1 MFTHPSTLTPLLGFV
16 VAIAWAAMRPGAA
29 PALVALACAA
39 LLVWTLRRRADAA
52 HATLIAK
59 LARAEERNES
69 NRAALERSEAARSA
83 AEADLRAAEQRTV
96 AALRGSQDGLW
107 EWDLGSNRVD
117 LSPRWKSMLG
127 FETHEIADD
136 RGGWLG
142 RVHSDDR
149 ADLEAALD
157 RHLAGSETRFDR
169 DVRLLHKDGSIR
181 HVLSRGVAIR
191 RDDGA
196 PYRMIGLDTDV
207 TQLKRVQ
214 TVLDAVAEGTAGTH
228 GEQFFHA
235 MVRHFAR
242 ALDVDRAFITEC
254 ADEPVTRVRTLAV
267 WSAKDGETAN
277 FEYALAGTP
286 CAEVVGEG
294 RACFHR
300 AGLSRMFPRE
310 AGWESFLGMPIIAS
324 DGRMLGH
331 LAFFDSRPRGDDLLV
346 DSIYRIFL
354 ARAAAEMERSQALW
368 KLALNE
374 SGPIPL
380 S

>member
-1 MFTHPSTLTPLLGFV
+1 MFTHPSTLAPLLGLV
-16 VAIAWAAMRPGAA
+16 VAIAWAALRPGAA
-29 PALVALACAA
+29 AALAAFACAL
-39 LLVWTLRRRADAA
+39 LLVWMLRRRSADEHAA
-52 HATLIAK
+52 LTAK
-59 LARAEERNES
+59 LTRLEERS
-69 NRAALERSEAARSA
+69 DSQRAALERSETARAA
-83 AEADLRAAEQRTV
+83 AEAELRAAEQRTV

-107 EWDLGSNRVD
+107 EWDLGSNAVD

-127 FETHEIADD
+127 FETHEIGDE
-136 RGGWLG
+136 RSGWLG
-142 RVHSDDR
+142 RVHPDDR
-149 ADLEAALD
+149 QAFEAALA
-157 RHLAGSETRFDR
+157 RHLAGTETRFDHAL
-169 DVRLLHKDGSIR
+169 RLMHKDGSVR

-191 RDDGA
+191 RDGGT

-214 TVLDAVAEGTAGTH
+214 TVLDAVAEGTSGAH
-228 GEQFFHA
+228 GDRFFHA

-242 ALDVDRAFITEC
+242 ALEVDRAFITEC

-300 AGLSRMFPRE
+300 AGLAQMFPRE
-310 AGWESFLGMPIIAS
+310 AGWESFLGMPIIGS

-331 LAFFDSRPRGDDLLV
+331 LAFFDSRPRGDDMLV
-346 DSIYRIFL
+346 ESIYRIFL
-354 ARAAAEMERSQALW
+354 ARAAAEMERAQALW
-368 KLALNE
+368 KLALSE